1 MPEQS
6 FLFKPPGAEALAITA
21 NRLLKF
27 EFPAWRNT
35 SAYQRLITQQVHSP
49 KPSRKTLDALPLT
62 MLESFCATLWEHSVW
77 DRGVSGDPDCNDTRN
92 ILLNLLVLAIEMVEF
107 KPEALVRSDIEIL
120 GHTDSGDYTTQLH
133 SYYFKGQTDRNTL
146 RTILEQHQ
154 CRVDFMDAATDTQI
168 LSSYLACRKLTH
180 PFAWA
185 DLLDLLAKQK
195 WDWAAYPALQEL
207 LRHHRALESSGYYE
221 QLSSEAGGLTPEN
234 LPTWLDKLSGYLLQT
249 GARPVREVVMVEGET
264 ERRLLPLFARSAGMD
279 FEALG
284 VFLLPAG
291 GKNKVPGLYDRLAS
305 VLNIPMFVL
314 LDTDAD
320 TAAETVKKNL
330 RTGDAVYVLEE
341 GEFEDTY
348 DPSLVIKTINR
359 HYQPYPLLTEQSL
372 QALML
377 ENNHTGRVDLLKS
390 LWVNR
395 GWGQFDK
402 TDFALKM
409 AEALNEQTGL
419 PSQSIRKLLNA
430 IMAIHPRSLHKHNI
444 HTTQV

>member
-1 MPEQS
+1 MRIQ
-6 FLFKPPGAEALAITA
+6 
-21 NRLLKF
+21 
-27 EFPAWRNT
+27 
-35 SAYQRLITQQVHSP
+35 QR
-49 KPSRKTLDALPLT
+49 KPS
-62 MLESFCATLWEHSVW
+62 
-77 DRGVSGDPDCNDTRN
+77 
-92 ILLNLLVLAIEMVEF
+92 
-107 KPEALVRSDIEIL
+107 
-120 GHTDSGDYTTQLH
+120 
-133 SYYFKGQTDRNTL
+133 
-146 RTILEQHQ
+146 
-154 CRVDFMDAATDTQI
+154 
-168 LSSYLACRKLTH
+168 
-180 PFAWA
+180 
-185 DLLDLLAKQK
+185 
-195 WDWAAYPALQEL
+195 
-207 LRHHRALESSGYYE
+207 
-221 QLSSEAGGLTPEN
+221 
-234 LPTWLDKLSGYLLQT
+234 
-249 GARPVREVVMVEGET
+249 
-264 ERRLLPLFARSAGMD
+264 
-279 FEALG
+279 
-284 VFLLPAG
+284 
-291 GKNKVPGLYDRLAS
+291 
-305 VLNIPMFVL
+305 
-314 LDTDAD
+314 
-320 TAAETVKKNL
+320 KKNL